1 MNLDQFLKIL
11 DSGNKIESNSEV
23 HLFMHTLSQE
33 ALKIT
38 SKLNNQYHSPEEI
51 TALLCELTQREVDSS
66 VIIFPPFNTDC
77 GKNIIFRKNVF
88 INAGCKFQD
97 QGGIVIGDGTL
108 IGHNVV
114 LASLNHA
121 QNPKDRGSLFP
132 AKISIGR
139 NVWVGANATIIAG
152 VNIGDGAIV
161 AAGAV
166 VTKDVAANSI
176 VGGVPAKFIRE
187 VEDQVTQ

>member
-1 MNLDQFLKIL
+1 M
-11 DSGNKIESNSEV
+11 
-23 HLFMHTLSQE
+23 
-33 ALKIT
+33 
-38 SKLNNQYHSPEEI
+38 
-51 TALLCELTQREVDSS
+51 
-66 VIIFPPFNTDC
+66 
-77 GKNIIFRKNVF
+77 
-88 INAGCKFQD
+88 
-97 QGGIVIGDGTL
+97 
-108 IGHNVV
+108 V

-152 VNIGDGAIV
+152 VNIGDSAIV

-176 VGGVPAKFIRE
+176 VGGVPAKFIKE